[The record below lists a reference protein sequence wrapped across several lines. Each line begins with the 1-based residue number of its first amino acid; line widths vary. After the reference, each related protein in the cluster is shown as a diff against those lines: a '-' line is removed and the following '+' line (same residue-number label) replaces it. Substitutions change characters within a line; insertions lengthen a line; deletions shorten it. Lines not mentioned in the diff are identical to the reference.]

1 MEEKELLKIS
11 GTVET
16 VVYKNSSN
24 GYVILELD
32 YNNTL
37 VTVVGEIGDVDE
49 GEELYLEGEYVNNP
63 KYGVQFKALICERKM
78 PETAHAIQKYLSS
91 GVIKGIGPVLA
102 KNIVDVFGEKSLEI
116 IENEPEQLAKVKGFT
131 KKKIEIVR
139 QELQRVF
146 GMRKLM
152 NYLEVFRISPAIAI
166 KAWKKWGQFSIDIIK
181 DNPYALCDF
190 GVDLDFIKADEMA
203 AKLDYQSDNPNR
215 IKAGMTYILNENAN
229 SGHTCVPTDFLQKT
243 ACEFLDISEESFY
256 KTLEQEYN
264 ESNLIEYEKNNRC
277 FTYLSDY
284 YFAESYIVSRLSAMK
299 AFFLDSGTE
308 FDNAINLIEEENGI
322 EYEEL
327 QRKAISL
334 ALSKGFLILTGGPGT
349 GKTTTLN
356 AIISLYEQQGLKAV
370 IAAPTGRAAKRISDL
385 TGYTAK
391 TIHRLLEVA
400 YDDGSG
406 IMKFVHNEQNT
417 LDCDVLIVDEMS
429 MVDTLLFAELLRG
442 IKLSCKLIL
451 VGDADQLPSVGAGN
465 LLKDLIDS
473 RAMTVVELKEI
484 FRQARESCIVT
495 SAHRIVNGE
504 MPELNNSS
512 NDFFVL
518 QSDDEQVTIETIVG
532 LYKRRLPKAY
542 KYNPTTDIQIISPS
556 RKGTAGTVEINKRI
570 QLEIN
575 PPKLGKSEIRGP
587 VYIFRENDKVMQTR
601 NNYDIVWKKEEE
613 VGTGVYNGDIGVIT
627 EIRKRDGIVVI
638 DFEGKIVEY
647 TTDMLEQLEL
657 AYAITVHKSQGSEF
671 PAVIFS
677 IVGVSDKLYYRN
689 LLYTAVTRAKE
700 ILVIIGTPE
709 ILEIMIENNRRTLRY
724 SCFKDMLKRE
734 CLPDEESN

>member
-1 MEEKELLKIS
+1 MEEKELIKIS
-11 GTVET
+11 GTVES
-16 VVYKNSSN
+16 VVYKNPSN

-32 YNNTL
+32 SNNIL
-37 VTVVGEIGDVDE
+37 ITVVGEIGNIDE

-63 KYGVQFKALICERKM
+63 KYGVQFKAFVCERKM
-78 PETAHAIQKYLSS
+78 PETAYAIQKYLSS
-91 GVIKGIGPVLA
+91 GVIKGIGPALA
-102 KNIVDVFGEKSLEI
+102 KNIVDAFGEKSLEI
-116 IENEPEQLAKVKGFT
+116 IENNPEQLAKVKGFT
-131 KKKIEIVR
+131 KKKVETVK

-152 NYLEVFRISPAIAI
+152 NYLETFKISPAIAI

-181 DNPYALCDF
+181 ENPYSLCDF
-190 GVDLDFIKADEMA
+190 GVDLDFVKADEMA
-203 AKLDYQSDNPNR
+203 IELEYPSDNPNR

-243 ACEFLDISEESFY
+243 SCQFLDISEEAFY

-264 ESNLIEYEKNNRC
+264 EANLIEYKKNNRC

-284 YFAESYIVSRLSAMK
+284 YVAERYIVSRLSAMK

-308 FDNAINLIEEENGI
+308 FDNAIDLVEEENGI
-322 EYEEL
+322 KYEEL

-451 VGDADQLPSVGAGN
+451 VGDSDQLPSVGAVN

-473 RAMTVVELKEI
+473 KTMTVVQLTEI
-484 FRQARESCIVT
+484 FRQAKESCIVT

-504 MPELNNSS
+504 MPELDNSS
-512 NDFFVL
+512 KDFFVL
-518 QSDDEQVTIETIVG
+518 QRNDEQTTIETIVD
-532 LYKRRLPKAY
+532 LYKHRLPKAY

-556 RKGTAGTVEINKRI
+556 RKGMAGTVEINKRI

-575 PPKLGKSEIRGP
+575 PPKLGKNEIRGP

-601 NNYDIVWKKEEE
+601 NNYDIVWKKDDE

-627 EIRKRDGIVVI
+627 EIRKREGVIVI

-677 IVGVSDKLYYRN
+677 IVGVSNKLYYRN

-709 ILEIMIENNRRTLRY
+709 MLEIMIENKRRTLRY

-734 CLPDEESN
+734 CLPNEESD

>member
-1 MEEKELLKIS
+1 MEEKELIKLS

-16 VVYKNSSN
+16 IVYKNPSN

-32 YNNTL
+32 SDNTL
-37 VTVVGEIGDVDE
+37 ITVVGEIGNVDE

-63 KYGVQFKALICERKM
+63 KYGVQFKALVCERKM

-91 GVIKGIGPVLA
+91 GVIKGIGPALA
-102 KNIVDVFGEKSLEI
+102 KNIVDVFGERSLEI
-116 IENEPEQLAKVKGFT
+116 IENNPEELAKVKGFT
-131 KKKIEIVR
+131 KKKIENVR

-152 NYLEVFRISPAIAI
+152 NYLEVFKISPAIAI

-181 DNPYALCDF
+181 DNPYALCDL

-203 AKLDYQSDNPNR
+203 AELEYPSDNPNR

-229 SGHTCVPTDFLQKT
+229 SGHTCVPTDFLQRTSCK
-243 ACEFLDISEESFY
+243 FLDISEEAFY

-264 ESNLIEYEKNNRC
+264 EANLIEYEKNNRC

-284 YFAESYIVSRLSAMK
+284 YIAENYIVSRLSAMK

-308 FDNAINLIEEENGI
+308 FDNAIDIIEEENGI
-322 EYEEL
+322 KYEEL

-451 VGDADQLPSVGAGN
+451 VGDSDQLPSVGAGN

-473 RAMTVVELKEI
+473 KTMTVVQLTEI
-484 FRQARESCIVT
+484 FRQARESCIIT
-495 SAHRIVNGE
+495 SAHKIVSGE
-504 MPELNNSS
+504 MPELDNSS
-512 NDFFVL
+512 KDFFVL
-518 QSDDEQVTIETIVG
+518 QRNDEQATIETIVD

-575 PPKLGKSEIRGP
+575 PPKFGKNEIRGP

-601 NNYDIVWKKEEE
+601 NNYDIVWKKDDE

-627 EIRKRDGIVVI
+627 EIRKREGVIVI

-677 IVGVSDKLYYRN
+677 IVGVSNKLYYRN

-709 ILEIMIENNRRTLRY
+709 MLETMIENNRRTLRY
-724 SCFKDMLKRE
+724 SCFKDMLRKE
-734 CLPDEESN
+734 CLPNEESD

>member
-1 MEEKELLKIS
+1 MEEKELTKIS
-11 GTVET
+11 GTVEAI
-16 VVYKNSSN
+16 VYKNPSN

-32 YNNTL
+32 SNNTL
-37 VTVVGEIGDVDE
+37 ITVVGEIGNIEE
-49 GEELYLEGEYVNNP
+49 GEELYLKGEYVNNP
-63 KYGVQFKALICERKM
+63 KYGVQFKALVCERKM

-91 GVIKGIGPVLA
+91 GVIKGIGPALA

-116 IENEPEQLAKVKGFT
+116 IENNPEQLAKVKGFT
-131 KKKIEIVR
+131 KKKIETVR

-152 NYLEVFRISPAIAI
+152 NYLEAFKISPAIAI
-166 KAWKKWGQFSIDIIK
+166 KAWKKWGQFSIDIIN
-181 DNPYALCDF
+181 DNPYALCEF
-190 GVDLDFIKADEMA
+190 GVDLDFVKADEMA
-203 AKLDYQSDNPNR
+203 TELEYPSDDPNR

-243 ACEFLDISEESFY
+243 SCKFLDVSEEAFY
-256 KTLEQEYN
+256 KSLEQEYN
-264 ESNLIEYEKNNRC
+264 EANLIESEKNNRC
-277 FTYLSDY
+277 FTYLSEY
-284 YFAESYIVSRLSAMK
+284 YVAENYIVSRLSAMK

-308 FDNAINLIEEENGI
+308 FDNAIDLIEEENGI
-322 EYEEL
+322 KYEEL

-417 LDCDVLIVDEMS
+417 IDCDVLIVDEMS
-429 MVDTLLFAELLRG
+429 MVDTILFAELLKG

-451 VGDADQLPSVGAGN
+451 VGDSDQLPSVGAGN

-473 RAMTVVELKEI
+473 KTMTVVQLTEI

-495 SAHRIVNGE
+495 SAHKIVSGE
-504 MPELNNSS
+504 MPELDNSS
-512 NDFFVL
+512 KDFFVL
-518 QSDDEQVTIETIVG
+518 QRSDEQTTIETIVD

-542 KYNPTTDIQIISPS
+542 KYDPTTDIQIISPS

-575 PPKLGKSEIRGP
+575 PPKLGKNEIRGP

-613 VGTGVYNGDIGVIT
+613 VGTGVYNGDIGIIT
-627 EIRKRDGIVVI
+627 EIRKREGIIVI

-647 TTDMLEQLEL
+647 NTDMLEQLEL
-657 AYAITVHKSQGSEF
+657 AYAVTVHKSQGSEF

-677 IVGVSDKLYYRN
+677 IVGVSNKLYYRN

-700 ILVIIGTPE
+700 ILIIIGTSE
-709 ILEIMIENNRRTLRY
+709 MLETMIENKRKTLRY
-724 SCFKDMLKRE
+724 SCFKDMLKRA
-734 CLPDEESN
+734 CLPNEESN

>member
-1 MEEKELLKIS
+1 MEEKELTKIS
-11 GTVET
+11 GTVEAI
-16 VVYKNSSN
+16 VYKNPSN

-32 YNNTL
+32 SNNTL
-37 VTVVGEIGDVDE
+37 ITVVGEIGNIEE
-49 GEELYLEGEYVNNP
+49 GEELYLKGEYVNNP
-63 KYGVQFKALICERKM
+63 KYGVQFKALVCERKM

-91 GVIKGIGPVLA
+91 GVIKGIGPALA

-116 IENEPEQLAKVKGFT
+116 IENNPEQLAKVKGFT
-131 KKKIEIVR
+131 KKKIETVR

-152 NYLEVFRISPAIAI
+152 NYLEAFKISPAIAI
-166 KAWKKWGQFSIDIIK
+166 KAWKKWGQFSIDIIN
-181 DNPYALCDF
+181 DNPYALCEF
-190 GVDLDFIKADEMA
+190 GVDLDFVKADEMA
-203 AKLDYQSDNPNR
+203 TELEYPSDDPNR

-243 ACEFLDISEESFY
+243 SCKFLDVSEEAFY
-256 KTLEQEYN
+256 KSLEQEYN
-264 ESNLIEYEKNNRC
+264 EANLIEYEKNNRC
-277 FTYLSDY
+277 FTYLSEY
-284 YFAESYIVSRLSAMK
+284 YVAENYIVSRLSAMK

-308 FDNAINLIEEENGI
+308 FDNAIDLIEEENGI
-322 EYEEL
+322 KYEEL
-327 QRKAISL
+327 QKKAISL

-417 LDCDVLIVDEMS
+417 IDCDVLIVDEMS
-429 MVDTLLFAELLRG
+429 MVDTILFAELLKG

-451 VGDADQLPSVGAGN
+451 VGDSDQLPSVGAGN

-473 RAMTVVELKEI
+473 KTMTVVQLTEI

-495 SAHRIVNGE
+495 SAHKIVSGE
-504 MPELNNSS
+504 MPELDNSS
-512 NDFFVL
+512 KDFFVL
-518 QSDDEQVTIETIVG
+518 QRSDEQTTIETIVD

-542 KYNPTTDIQIISPS
+542 KYDPTTDIQIISPS

-575 PPKLGKSEIRGP
+575 PPKLGKNEIRGP

-613 VGTGVYNGDIGVIT
+613 VGTGVYNGDIGIIT
-627 EIRKRDGIVVI
+627 EIRKREGIIVI

-647 TTDMLEQLEL
+647 NTDMLEQLEL
-657 AYAITVHKSQGSEF
+657 AYAVTVHKSQGSEF

-677 IVGVSDKLYYRN
+677 IVGVSNKLYYRN

-700 ILVIIGTPE
+700 ILIIIGTSE
-709 ILEIMIENNRRTLRY
+709 MLETMIENKRKTLRY
-724 SCFKDMLKRE
+724 SCFKDMLKRA
-734 CLPDEESN
+734 CLPNEESN